1 MRNHFLRAGHL
12 GNTFIRDDLFIYYDL
27 GNISCWNRQKGTNA
41 ADYTVYN
48 LANNHNNALF
58 RCRSDIV
65 SGIQAYQH
73 DSGSDAIIFDG
84 SDGGGCVKFD
94 PSEIDSNSDKFAL
107 MIPGSVA
114 SSAKTQ
120 PSYNLTTQEL
130 NTGDT
135 NIIGSDTANQGIGTG
150 AFTFEIW
157 VKYYLNTTTYSAA
170 THLIFGKDT
179 SSSSSNIGSFIWGGG
194 WSAFNL
200 SAYPGKQFRIN
211 DALNFYPSG
220 ITSST
225 TTAQWTNWNHLV
237 ISRANG
243 NTNGTTVYLN
253 NESKGTTTISADLE
267 TANHSNVAGGT
278 GSTEIPQKI
287 GVFRFYKGKA
297 LSSTEVTQN
306 WTAQKTRF
314 GHT

>member
-73 DSGSDAIIFDG
+73 DSGSDAIIFDS

-253 NESKGTTTISADLE
+253 NESKGTTTISSDLE
-267 TANHSNVAGGT
+267 TAYHTSVAVGIS
-278 GSTEIPQKI
+278 STEIPQKI